1 MRIEL
6 VTPPANPAIT
16 LSDVKIYAYMNTT
29 AFDTKIES
37 LIQPAT
43 DYLEKH
49 IGRRLIE
56 QTWDIIMDRDEYIDR
71 LIAYKNTITLYSLNV
86 SSIVS
91 LKTFDDSNTESTVT
105 ASDYRLSGNEFSAES
120 RLAFNENI
128 SIDTTNLRP
137 VDSVSIQVVSG
148 FGINSTFIPS
158 PLIQA
163 LAVLI
168 EHWIRDG
175 QKASM
180 TGRSEIPTN
189 YLNLI
194 SPYMSMEGYL

>member
-16 LSDVKIYAYMNTT
+16 LSDVKIYAFMNTSS
-29 AFDTKIES
+29 FDTKISS

-49 IGRRLIE
+49 IGRRLID
-56 QTWDIIMDRDEYIDR
+56 QTLDIFMDRDEYTDR

-91 LKTFDDSNTESTVT
+91 LKTFDSLNASSTVT
-105 ASDYRLSGNEFSAES
+105 ASDYRLSGNESSAES
-120 RLAFNENI
+120 RLAFNDNV
-128 SIDTTNLRP
+128 SIQTTNLRT
-137 VDSVSIQVVSG
+137 VDSVAIQVIAGYGAS
-148 FGINSTFIPS
+148 STFIPT

-163 LAVLI
+163 LSVLI
-168 EHWIRDG
+168 EHWVRDG